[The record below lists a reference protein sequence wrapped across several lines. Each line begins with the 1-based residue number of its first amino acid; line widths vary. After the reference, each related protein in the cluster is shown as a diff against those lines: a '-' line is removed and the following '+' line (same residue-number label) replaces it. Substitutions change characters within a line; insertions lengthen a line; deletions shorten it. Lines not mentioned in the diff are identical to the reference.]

1 MERGPHQNS
10 GTVTLSEL
18 DKISK
23 DRENKRLSSSAE
35 LGTSAQ
41 GIHFHSKINTSL
53 PILSKNLKQC
63 SYENV
68 HTMLNT
74 GGK

>member
-35 LGTSAQ
+35 LGTSA
-41 GIHFHSKINTSL
+41 
-53 PILSKNLKQC
+53 
-63 SYENV
+63 
-68 HTMLNT
+68 
-74 GGK
+74 